1 MDLYW
6 VFAVF
11 SGLFWMATYLLVIR
25 RGFID
30 KACGIPMYAL
40 ALNISWEFIYAFVTP
55 SIAPQVYIN
64 MLWFGFDL
72 VILWQ
77 CMKYRR
83 VDYDGIGSK
92 AFYPYAALVFA
103 VAFLVV
109 LAIQLDGTLVEFIN
123 LRGSPNGMGT
133 CYSAFGMNLVMSV
146 LFIETI
152 IRRKSVNGQSVW
164 IAVCKLLGT
173 LFADLGYVVT
183 PYPNAAHPAMFSP
196 KELLWPVLF
205 VSILAFDAIY
215 VVLVWRQCRKEGISP
230 LRRA

>member
-11 SGLFWMATYLLVIR
+11 SGIFWMATYLLIIR
-25 RGFID
+25 RGFLD

-40 ALNISWEFIYAFVTP
+40 ALNISWEFIYGFVTP
-55 SIAPQVYIN
+55 SVAPQVYIN
-64 MLWFGFDL
+64 MLWFGFDV

-83 VDYDGIGSK
+83 VDYGELSSK
-92 AFYPYAALVFA
+92 AFYPYAALVFI
-103 VAFLVV
+103 VSFLVV
-109 LAIQLDGTLVEFIN
+109 LAIQFDGTLSEFIN

-133 CYSAFGMNLVMSV
+133 CYSAFGMNLIMSI

-152 IRRKSVNGQSVW
+152 IRRKSVTGQSFW
-164 IAVCKLLGT
+164 IAICKLLGT

-183 PYPNAAHPAMFSP
+183 PYPSANHPAMFSP
-196 KELLWPVLF
+196 KEMLWPVLF
-205 VSILAFDAIY
+205 ISILAFDIVYAVI
-215 VVLVWRQCRKEGISP
+215 VWRQCRKEGISP

>member
-6 VFAVF
+6 LFAGL
-11 SGLFWMATYLLVIR
+11 SGVFWMATYVLIIR
-25 RGFID
+25 RGHLD
-30 KACGIPMYAL
+30 KACGMPMYAL
-40 ALNISWEFIYAFVTP
+40 ALNIAWEFIYGFVTP

-77 CMKYRR
+77 CLKYRR
-83 VDYDGIGSK
+83 VDYADVPSN
-92 AFYPYAALVFA
+92 AFYPFAALVFA

-109 LAIQLDGTLVEFIN
+109 LAIQLDGTLSEFIN

-146 LFIETI
+146 LFIETA
-152 IRRKSVNGQSVW
+152 IRRKSVKGQSFW

-183 PYPNAAHPAMFSP
+183 PYPNPNHPAMFST

-205 VSILAFDAIY
+205 ASILAFDAIY
-215 VVLVWRQCRKEGISP
+215 VAIVWRQCRKEGISP